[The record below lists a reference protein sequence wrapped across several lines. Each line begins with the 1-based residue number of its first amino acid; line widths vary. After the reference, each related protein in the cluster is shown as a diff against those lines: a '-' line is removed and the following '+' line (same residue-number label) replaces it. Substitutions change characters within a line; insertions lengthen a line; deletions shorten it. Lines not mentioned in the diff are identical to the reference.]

1 MIKLY
6 ESKDYLVVDTEGES
20 QAFPIYIF
28 YQDKIAHVNY
38 LAPATSLISGSN
50 EEQAILKAIILHGR
64 QTNKYTSEIE
74 YYTKFQS
81 RNEED
86 LSKMPNPVP
95 KEDQEVHDIFVANID
110 AAKKHLEM
118 LKLLQEGTIDSVIA
132 NLQGVSL

>member
-20 QAFPIYIF
+20 LAFPIYVF
-28 YQDKIAHVNY
+28 YQDKIAHVSY
-38 LAPATSLISGSN
+38 LAPGTNLSSGSS

-95 KEDQEVHDIFVANID
+95 KEDQEVYDIFVANID
-110 AAKKHLEM
+110 AAKKHLEI
-118 LKLLQEGTIDSVIA
+118 LKLLQEGPIDSVIYTIR
-132 NLQGVSL
+132 GESL